1 VATVSLLFAALFG
14 VVSWLTSNHS
24 LPWLSFHAE
33 FMMALAFTLA
43 LLGEVGQRPKR
54 PDALAP
60 LTVATLVVALVPLG
74 QVATGLI
81 RFAGDGWMVFAYLLG
96 LALAQWLGQRLA
108 WRWGLAQTTEV
119 LAGLF
124 LAGSVVSVG
133 LQIYQWLQLLTIGLF
148 AVQMAPFGTP
158 FANFAQPNHLATAL
172 FLGLAGL
179 LYLFERRR
187 VGGAVAAAATIFLL
201 FGMVMTGSR
210 TAWVAIALLVP
221 ALALARRRLAL
232 RVPLTGALGLGAVF
246 FVLVSAWPVLNE
258 LMLLAP
264 GRTLDN
270 QVQAGPR
277 PLFYATMLDAVS
289 RHPWVGYGWNQ
300 GLVAQST
307 VLDDHPAGGRLMG
320 NSHNT
325 VLDLMV
331 WNGVPLALG
340 ITGLLVWWGWRHLR
354 ACRDATALFL
364 LTALGGVAVH
374 AMLEYPLSYAYFL
387 LPVGLMMG
395 LLEAAAPSRWQF
407 PLPRGVGIFAA
418 GSAAGLL
425 AVITIDYLEV
435 EANTQVLAWEVARIG
450 TGRITSQAPDV
461 MMLTQWREYLAYAR
475 VEPRAGM
482 ADADL
487 ARMGNIV
494 ARFPYSSALRQY
506 AVANALNGRPEV
518 ARDTLVRLCKL
529 HSAMRCRNELLLW
542 TEQLRSGATPL
553 AAVPL
558 PPLPEA
564 VPGRTAAPMPAP
576 APADAAASART
587 P

>member
-14 VVSWLTSNHS
+14 VASWLTPNHS
-24 LPWLSFHAE
+24 APWSSFHAE
-33 FMMALAFTLA
+33 FVMALAFA
-43 LLGEVGQRPKR
+43 VAMLGEVTQRPKR
-54 PDALAP
+54 ADVLAP
-60 LTVATLVVALVPLG
+60 LMVATLVVALVPLV
-74 QVATGLI
+74 QVATGLV

-108 WRWGLAQTTEV
+108 WRWGLAPTAEV

-124 LAGSVVSVG
+124 LAGSVASVG
-133 LQIYQWLQLLTIGLF
+133 LQIYQWLQLLNIGLF

-179 LYLFERRR
+179 LYLFERRHL
-187 VGGAVAAAATIFLL
+187 GGAVAAAATLFLL

-221 ALALARRRLAL
+221 ALVLARRRLAL
-232 RVPLTGALGLGAVF
+232 RLPVAAVLGLGLA
-246 FVLVSAWPVLNE
+246 FVALVMAWPVLNE
-258 LMLLAP
+258 LLLLAP
-264 GRTLDN
+264 GRTLSN
-270 QVQAGPR
+270 QAQAGPR

-300 GLVAQST
+300 GLVAQSA
-307 VLDDHPAGGRLMG
+307 VLDAHPAGGRLMG

-331 WNGVPLALG
+331 WNGMPLALG
-340 ITGLLVWWGWRHLR
+340 ITGLLAWWAWRQVR
-354 ACRDATALFL
+354 ACRDVTALFL

-395 LLEAAAPSRWQF
+395 LLEAAAPSRWQL
-407 PLPRGVGIFAA
+407 PLPRGVGMVAA
-418 GSAAGLL
+418 GSAAALL
-425 AVITIDYLEV
+425 AVITVDYLEV

-450 TGRITSQAPDV
+450 TSRITSHAPDV
-461 MMLTQWREYLAYAR
+461 MLLTQWREYLAYAR
-475 VEPRAGM
+475 IEPGVDM
-482 ADADL
+482 ADTEL
-487 ARMGNIV
+487 ARMAAVV

-518 ARDTLVRLCKL
+518 ARDTLARLCKL
-529 HSAMRCRNELLLW
+529 HSVTRCRNELLRW
-542 TEQLRSGATPL
+542 NEQLRAGASVL

-558 PPLPEA
+558 PPMPEA
-564 VPGRTAAPMPAP
+564 VPERVAAPMPAL
-576 APADAAASART
+576 APAGAAASARM